1 MCSSLFNLDHEDG
14 QLNYRS
20 LGAVFLGLL
29 LHFMPAGPCKCLWM
43 CLGHAL
49 EVEVGE
55 GGGICVGGMMIGWR
69 PVSGGLVSDD

>member
-55 GGGICVGGMMIGWR
+55 GGGVY
-69 PVSGGLVSDD
+69 V